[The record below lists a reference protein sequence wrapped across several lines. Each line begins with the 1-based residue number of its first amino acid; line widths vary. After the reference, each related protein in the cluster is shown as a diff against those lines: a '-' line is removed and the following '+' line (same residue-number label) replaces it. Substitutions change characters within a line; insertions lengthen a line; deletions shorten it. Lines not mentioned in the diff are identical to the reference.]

1 MTLQDEVKKFNIAIS
16 RIGGLYQK
24 FEQQCGRNILQ
35 VRVLCVLYFDKLQ
48 TQRQICDMLELPKQT
63 VNNIITALIKQ
74 GYIDVVADECD
85 RRAKIIRLNESGIRY
100 AEAELQPFNDFD
112 AKVAER
118 MGIEAYKM
126 LVALTE
132 AQADA
137 YEQELQLW
145 KKKKEQKEQE

>member
-1 MTLQDEVKKFNIAIS
+1 
-16 RIGGLYQK
+16 
-24 FEQQCGRNILQ
+24 
-35 VRVLCVLYFDKLQ
+35 
-48 TQRQICDMLELPKQT
+48 MLELPKQT

-100 AEAELQPFNDFD
+100 AEAELQHFNDFD